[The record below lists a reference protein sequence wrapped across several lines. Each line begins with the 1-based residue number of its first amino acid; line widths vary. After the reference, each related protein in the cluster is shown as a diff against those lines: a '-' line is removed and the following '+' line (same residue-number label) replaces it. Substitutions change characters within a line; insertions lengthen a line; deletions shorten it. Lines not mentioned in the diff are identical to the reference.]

1 MNKVKINTKLTA
13 LALFSATVMMTACG
27 GASEEGSA
35 VEDVTELNQIQD
47 AAEGTVSVV
56 DEGGNEETVDVSGQA
71 NLALGEDSYD
81 FGVVT
86 EGAVVEHTYVFTNS
100 GDQPLILNQVSA
112 SCGCTTPEFS
122 RTPIA
127 PGAEGNVKVVFD
139 SKGQVGKQH
148 KIITVAN
155 NGVTPVVLLH
165 LRGEVTAK

>member
-1 MNKVKINTKLTA
+1 MNTKLSTLVI
-13 LALFSATVMMTACG
+13 LAAAAVMVGCGG
-27 GASEEGSA
+27 GASQDSSA
-35 VEDVTELNQIQD
+35 AQDLSEMNQIQD

-56 DEGGNEETVDVSGQA
+56 DDGGNESGIESTAGVSGQA
-71 NLALGEDSYD
+71 NLAVGADTYD

-86 EGAVVEHTYVFTNS
+86 EGEVVEHTFVFTNS

-122 RTPIA
+122 RTPIS

-139 SKGQVGKQH
+139 SNGQVGKQH

-155 NGVTPVVLLH
+155 NGATPVVLLH

>member
-1 MNKVKINTKLTA
+1 MNKLKMNTKLTIISI
-13 LALFSATVMMTACG
+13 FCATVVMTACG
-27 GASEEGSA
+27 GPSDEGSA
-35 VEDVTELNQIQD
+35 VGDVTELNQIQD

-56 DEGGNEETVDVSGQA
+56 EGGGNDGAADVSGQA
-71 NLALGEDSYD
+71 NLLLGEDTFE
-81 FGVVT
+81 FGVVP
-86 EGAVVEHTYVFTNS
+86 EGTVVEHTYVFTNS

-139 SKGQVGKQH
+139 SNGQVGKQH

-155 NGVTPVVLLH
+155 NGATPVVLLH